1 MQNSK
6 PDSQKQLNPE
16 LFGDFPG
23 NKTRMI
29 DAPAANQAMVTEQR
43 VTDLKMHL
51 AKLTESFSRVVGQ
64 MNEFMK
70 NTQGK
75 FETVQQEMH
84 KLEQNDH
91 LINMETA
98 HKFNQIH
105 NKLADRHQMDM
116 KIQEMIDRH
125 NSILKSY
132 EVRMNQMQKMMAEK
146 DATLISAQG
155 ALNEAKMEIMKLKR
169 F

>member
-1 MQNSK
+1 MQK
-6 PDSQKQLNPE
+6 DLQKQLNPE
-16 LFGDFPG
+16 LFGDFSG
-23 NKTRMI
+23 NKSRVME
-29 DAPAANQAMVTEQR
+29 APSANQALVTEQK
-43 VTDLKMHL
+43 VTDLKLHL

-75 FETVQQEMH
+75 FENMQQTLS

-91 LINMETA
+91 LINMEA
-98 HKFNQIH
+98 AQRIQQIQT
-105 NKLADRHQMDM
+105 KLADRHQMDM

-125 NSILKSY
+125 NSILRSY
-132 EVRMNQMQKMMAEK
+132 ELRMNQMQKMMAEK
-146 DATLISAQG
+146 DASLLSAQG